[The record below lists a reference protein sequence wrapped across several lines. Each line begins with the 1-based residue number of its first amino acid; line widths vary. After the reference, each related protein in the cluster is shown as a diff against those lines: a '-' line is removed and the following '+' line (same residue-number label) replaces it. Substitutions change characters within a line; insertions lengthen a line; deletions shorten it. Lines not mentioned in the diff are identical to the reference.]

1 MRCGGRALLSAWIPA
16 GPIDAMLAAMGRI
29 LGRVTQAPPPE
40 RFLWSDPAAVDPL
53 ARRAGLALQT
63 TSSAELAIRDS
74 SPEAYVVAGQH
85 HPMALSVRLAFP
97 VLAAVTLGHLG
108 LGLINRAAPQ
118 FNLSNIGFTVALV
131 AGCGAFYLV
140 APAAAALVAQ
150 EARTAFAGR

>member
-85 HPMALSVRLAFP
+85 HPMALSVRP
-97 VLAAVTLGHLG
+97 VLERAGVGAEVQEAMTAVLREANEDPEGFPCTVPTLCTSFVL
-108 LGLINRAAPQ
+108 LTSRAATQTTRPTQ
-118 FNLSNIGFTVALV
+118 TSRRF
-131 AGCGAFYLV
+131 
-140 APAAAALVAQ
+140 AA
-150 EARTAFAGR
+150 